1 MSIFAK
7 KILVGYQAVKAS
19 GASALALNNIPMGA
33 PEIGS
38 AEKVASSSSV
48 KSDLG
53 VKSLPL
59 TYISSSDS

>member
-33 PEIGS
+33 PE
-38 AEKVASSSSV
+38 
-48 KSDLG
+48 
-53 VKSLPL
+53 
-59 TYISSSDS
+59 T